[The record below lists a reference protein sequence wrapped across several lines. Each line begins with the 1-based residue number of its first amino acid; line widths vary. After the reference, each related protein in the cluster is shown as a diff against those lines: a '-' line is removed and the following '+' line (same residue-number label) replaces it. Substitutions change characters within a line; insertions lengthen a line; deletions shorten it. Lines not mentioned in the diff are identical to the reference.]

1 MPDFPTFFFSH
12 ARQDS
17 EMPGK
22 YLIRF
27 FEDLEK
33 KLAQWAGVHLG
44 NEKLGKI
51 DRRIQHGKDW
61 DKDLSDA
68 LSKNRVLV
76 VAITPLY
83 TRRENCGKELGIFLK
98 RSPNL
103 GIDANGALTGVSNV
117 MLIRWLPEA
126 AYTVNGVR
134 NSEIPSILRLI
145 EDTPADDGGDPELT
159 AAIHRYVKKGME
171 RCVESQPHYDELL
184 NQFAKTIRDMP
195 ALRPSDKVS
204 FATAPNAF
212 THDWAHLAPAAG
224 AAYVAP
230 AAPLVPQALSSVV
243 AFHVTRRAFTRG
255 SEPVPFAD
263 SLMAEPLP
271 TAPAPIDAPL
281 GALLA
286 DMRAAGV
293 AEGLTVFHAAAHPV
307 TPVNAAS
314 ILRRLAD
321 LFAARVLTVL
331 VVDPDIWPD
340 NLDRGDHNAGA
351 VDEILRSTDWTGP
364 VLIPSMEGRAR
375 NVDRVIAERGLS
387 TRLVVLP
394 PESNARVVALRH
406 AFVSM
411 RGRILRGSADIAPGA
426 ERVPLLTGIEEESG

>member
-1 MPDFPTFFFSH
+1 
-12 ARQDS
+12 
-17 EMPGK
+17 MPGK

-44 NEKLGKI
+44 KEKLGKI
-51 DRRIQHGKDW
+51 DRRIQHGRDW

-68 LSKNRVLV
+68 LSKNRALV

-83 TRRENCGKELGIFLK
+83 SRRENCGKELGIFLE

-126 AYTVNGVR
+126 AYTVNGVKD
-134 NSEIPSILRLI
+134 SEIPSILRLI

-159 AAIHRYVKKGME
+159 AAIHRYRKKGME

-184 NQFAKTIRDMP
+184 DQFAKIIRDMP
-195 ALRPSDKVS
+195 ELRASGGVS
-204 FATAPNAF
+204 FATALNAF
-212 THDWAHLAPAAG
+212 TNDWRARFAPTAG

-243 AFHVTRRAFTRG
+243 AFHVTRRSFTRG
-255 SEPVPFAD
+255 SGPVPFAD
-263 SLMAEPLP
+263 SLIAEPLP

-281 GALLA
+281 GTLLA

-293 AEGLTVFHAAAHPV
+293 AEGLAVFHAAPNPV
-307 TPVNAAS
+307 TPVDAAS
-314 ILRRLAD
+314 ILRRLIA

-331 VVDPDIWPD
+331 VVDPDVWPG
-340 NLDRGDHNAGA
+340 NLDQRDPDASA
-351 VDEILRSTDWTGP
+351 VEEIIRSTGWTGP
-364 VLIPSMEGRAR
+364 VLLPSMEGRAP
-375 NVDRVIAERGLS
+375 NVDQVVADRRLP
-387 TRLVVLP
+387 TRLFVLP

-411 RGRILRGSADIAPGA
+411 RGRILRASAEVALGA

>member
-1 MPDFPTFFFSH
+1 VPDFPTFFFSH

-44 NEKLGKI
+44 KEKLGKI
-51 DRRIQHGKDW
+51 DRRIQHGRDW

-83 TRRENCGKELGIFLK
+83 SRRENCGKELGIFLA

-126 AYTVNGVR
+126 AYTVNGVK

-184 NQFAKTIRDMP
+184 DQFAKTIRDMP
-195 ALRPSDKVS
+195 ALAATDRVS

-212 THDWAHLAPAAG
+212 THDWLARLAPAAG

-243 AFHVTRRAFTRG
+243 AFHVTRRSFTRG
-255 SEPVPFAD
+255 SKPVPFAD
-263 SLMAEPLP
+263 SLIAEPLP

-293 AEGLTVFHAAAHPV
+293 AEGLTVFHAAADPA

-314 ILRRLAD
+314 ILARLAD
-321 LFAARVLTVL
+321 LSAACVLTIL
-331 VVDPDIWPD
+331 VVDPDIWPGSLD
-340 NLDRGDHNAGA
+340 NADA
-351 VDEILRSTDWTGP
+351 VEEIMRSPRWTGP
-364 VLIPSMEGRAR
+364 VLIPRMEGRAR
-375 NVDRVIAERGLS
+375 NVDRVVAERGLS

-411 RGRILRGSADIAPGA
+411 RGRILRGSAEIAPGA